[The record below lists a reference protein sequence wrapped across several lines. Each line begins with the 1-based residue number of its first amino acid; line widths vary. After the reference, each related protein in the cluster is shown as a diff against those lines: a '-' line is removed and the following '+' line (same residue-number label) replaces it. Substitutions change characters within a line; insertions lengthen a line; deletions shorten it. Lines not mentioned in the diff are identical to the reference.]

1 MRAEANH
8 LPDYHRHTVK
18 LATRDSTRR
27 IVRMKKSVFVCAEQV
42 NRASLRLGSF
52 FSILNVEWIRCCS
65 GATRRRPYKTADSRH
80 RGEQKRTKVATERTQ
95 AHSLFVRLSL
105 SFSLS
110 FCLLE
115 RDWDNVPTFL
125 LGIRPSRQITIHPVS
140 SLAILN
146 RFG

>member
-1 MRAEANH
+1 MTSAGLEEFRIPHASRGEPLAR
-8 LPDYHRHTVK
+8 LPSTYCK
-18 LATRDSTRR
+18 TRDSRLTTHDSTRR

-115 RDWDNVPTFL
+115 RD
-125 LGIRPSRQITIHPVS
+125 
-140 SLAILN
+140 
-146 RFG
+146 